1 MTKLK
6 KVTKAPTIS
15 NLQAFVDKQ
24 KSSKNKNSQKY
35 FLKLIEEVG
44 ELSEMLKNDQRMDP
58 DSEKLKS
65 IKHTMEEEMAD
76 VLFYLLAL
84 ANAWD
89 VELEEA
95 FIQKVKYRYE
105 E

>member
-6 KVTKAPTIS
+6 KVTQTPTIS
-15 NLQAFVDKQ
+15 NLQAFVDNQ
-24 KSSKNKNSQKY
+24 KSSKNKHRQKY

-44 ELSEMLKNDQRMDP
+44 ELSEMLKDDQRMDP
-58 DSEKLKS
+58 ESAKRKA
-65 IKHTMEEEMAD
+65 IKNTMEEEMAD

-89 VELEEA
+89 VNLEKA
-95 FIQKVKYRYE
+95 FINKVKYRYE

>member
-1 MTKLK
+1 MGL
-6 KVTKAPTIS
+6 A
-15 NLQAFVDKQ
+15 LW
-24 KSSKNKNSQKY
+24 
-35 FLKLIEEVG
+35 
-44 ELSEMLKNDQRMDP
+44 MLRAAN
-58 DSEKLKS
+58 
-65 IKHTMEEEMAD
+65 EEMAD

>member
-6 KVTKAPTIS
+6 KVTRAPTVS

-24 KSSKNKNSQKY
+24 KSSKNKHRQKY

-44 ELSEMLKNDQRMDP
+44 ELSEMLKDDQRMDP
-58 DSEKLKS
+58 ESEKRKA
-65 IKHTMEEEMAD
+65 IKNTMEEEMAD

-89 VELEEA
+89 VSLEEA
-95 FIQKVKYRYE
+95 FIKKVKYRYE
-105 E
+105 D